1 MNMKIMVIF
10 WDLISCSLVERDQC
24 FEEPAALIL
33 YQEREAA
40 YSSTTLAPLH

>member
-1 MNMKIMVIF
+1 MNTKIMVIF
-10 WDLISCSLVERDQC
+10 WDLISCSLIDRYQC

-40 YSSTTLAPLH
+40 YPSTTLAPLH